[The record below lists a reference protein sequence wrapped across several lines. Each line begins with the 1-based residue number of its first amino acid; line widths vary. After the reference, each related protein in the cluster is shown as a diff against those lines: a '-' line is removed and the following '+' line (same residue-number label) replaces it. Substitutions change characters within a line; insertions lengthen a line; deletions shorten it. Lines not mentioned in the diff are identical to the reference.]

1 MRWTEELDG
10 SLKIEL
16 PAEFSYSECLVF
28 LERSPQEVLHHIHDK
43 HIYKLIMV
51 NAELILIK
59 ISYRVHVLVIE
70 FPDREPLN
78 KGKIVEFIENWF
90 DLNQDLSLFYDAVS
104 EDSLL
109 QPLVKQYFGLRMIG
123 IPDLFEALTWAIMG
137 QQINLTFAYTLK
149 QSLVESY
156 GKKRVLHDKV
166 YWVYPSPEIIAS
178 LQIENLRKLQFTTRK
193 AEYVIGVAKEIV
205 EGRLSKDVLRSSED
219 PARHLVSLRGIGP
232 WTADYVLMK
241 CLLKTD
247 AFPVADVGLQN
258 AVMKQLGSQQKP
270 TVKELKK
277 QAENWSGWEAYATF
291 YLWRSL
297 YE

>member
-1 MRWTEELDG
+1 MRWNVFDG
-10 SLKIEL
+10 KLKIEL
-16 PAEFSYSECLVF
+16 PLEFSYRECMVF
-28 LERSPQEVLHHIHDK
+28 LKRSPLEILHHIHENN
-43 HIYKLIMV
+43 IYKVITV

-59 ISYRVHVLVIE
+59 ISYKNHVLLIE
-70 FPDREPLN
+70 FPDKEPPN
-78 KGKIVEFIENWF
+78 METVVEFVGNWF
-90 DLNQDLSLFYDAVS
+90 DLDQNLTSFYGAVS

-109 QPLVKQYFGLRMIG
+109 QPLIERYYGLRMIG

-149 QSLVESY
+149 KRLVENF
-156 GKKRVLHDKV
+156 GKKLVLHEYE
-166 YWVYPSPEIIAS
+166 YWTYPSPEIIAD
-178 LQIENLRKLQFTTRK
+178 LQVDDLRNLQFTTRK
-193 AEYVIGVAKEIV
+193 AEYVIGIAKEIV
-205 EGRLSKDVLRSSED
+205 EGRLSKEILRSSED
-219 PARHLVSLRGIGP
+219 PAKQLTSLRGIGP

-241 CLLKTD
+241 CLLKSD

-258 AVMKQLGSQQKP
+258 AVMKQSKLQQKP
-270 TVKELKK
+270 TIKELKN

>member
-1 MRWTEELDG
+1 MRWNVFDRK
-10 SLKIEL
+10 LKIEL
-16 PAEFSYSECLVF
+16 PLEFSYRECLVF
-28 LERSPQEVLHHIHDK
+28 LERSPLEILHHVHENN
-43 HIYKLIMV
+43 IYKVIMV
-51 NAELILIK
+51 DTELILIK
-59 ISYRVHVLVIE
+59 ISYKDLLLIIE
-70 FPDREPLN
+70 FPDKEPSN
-78 KGKIVEFIENWF
+78 MEMVVEFVGNWF
-90 DLNQDLSLFYDAVS
+90 DLNQNLSSFYGAVS

-109 QPLVKQYFGLRMIG
+109 QPLVERYYGLRMIG

-149 QSLVESY
+149 RRLVENF
-156 GKKRVLHDKV
+156 GKKLVLHENE
-166 YWVYPSPEIIAS
+166 YWAYPSPEIIAN
-178 LQIENLRKLQFTTRK
+178 LQIDDLRNLQFTTRK
-193 AEYVIGVAKEIV
+193 AEYVIGIAKEIV
-205 EGRLSKDVLRSSED
+205 EGRLSKEMLRFSED
-219 PARHLVSLRGIGP
+219 PAKHLISLRGIGP

-258 AVMKQLGSQQKP
+258 AVMKQLKWQRKP
-270 TVKELKK
+270 TIKELKN

>member
-1 MRWTEELDG
+1 MRWNVFDG
-10 SLKIEL
+10 KLMIEL
-16 PAEFSYSECLVF
+16 PLEFSYRECLVF
-28 LERSPQEVLHHIHDK
+28 LERSPLEILHHIHENN
-43 HIYKLIMV
+43 IYKVIMA

-59 ISYRVHVLVIE
+59 ISYKDHVLIIE
-70 FPDREPLN
+70 FPDKEPLN
-78 KGKIVEFIENWF
+78 METVVEFLGNWF
-90 DLNQDLSLFYDAVS
+90 DLNQNLSSFYGAVS

-109 QPLVKQYFGLRMIG
+109 QPLVERYYGLRMIG

-149 QSLVESY
+149 KRLVENF
-156 GKKRVLHDKV
+156 GKKLVLHQNE
-166 YWVYPSPEIIAS
+166 YWAYPSPEIIAN
-178 LQIENLRKLQFTTRK
+178 LQVDDLRNLQFTTRK
-193 AEYVIGVAKEIV
+193 AEYVIGIAKEIV
-205 EGRLSKDVLRSSED
+205 EGRLSKEILRSSED
-219 PARHLVSLRGIGP
+219 PAKHLISLRGIGP

-258 AVMKQLGSQQKP
+258 AVMKQLKWQQKP
-270 TVKELKK
+270 TIKELKN
-277 QAENWSGWEAYATF
+277 QAQNWSGWEAYATF

>member
-1 MRWTEELDG
+1 MRWNVFDG
-10 SLKIEL
+10 KLMIEL
-16 PAEFSYSECLVF
+16 PLEFSYRECLVF
-28 LERSPQEVLHHIHDK
+28 LERSPLEILHHIHENN
-43 HIYKLIMV
+43 IYKVIMT

-59 ISYRVHVLVIE
+59 ISYKDHVLIIE
-70 FPDREPLN
+70 FPDKEPLN
-78 KGKIVEFIENWF
+78 METVVEFLGNWF
-90 DLNQDLSLFYDAVS
+90 DLNQNLSSFYGAVS

-109 QPLVKQYFGLRMIG
+109 QPLVERYYGLRMIG

-149 QSLVESY
+149 KRLVENF
-156 GKKRVLHDKV
+156 GKKLVLHQNE
-166 YWVYPSPEIIAS
+166 YWAYPSPEIIAD
-178 LQIENLRKLQFTTRK
+178 LQVDDLRNLQFTTRK
-193 AEYVIGVAKEIV
+193 AEYVIGIAKEIV
-205 EGRLSKDVLRSSED
+205 EGRLSKEILRSSED
-219 PARHLVSLRGIGP
+219 PAKHLISLRGIGP

-258 AVMKQLGSQQKP
+258 AVMKQLKWQQKP
-270 TVKELKK
+270 TIKELKN
-277 QAENWSGWEAYATF
+277 QAQNWSGWEAYATF

>member
-1 MRWTEELDG
+1 M
-10 SLKIEL
+10 
-16 PAEFSYSECLVF
+16 A
-28 LERSPQEVLHHIHDK
+28 
-43 HIYKLIMV
+43 

-59 ISYRVHVLVIE
+59 ISYKDHVLIIE
-70 FPDREPLN
+70 FPDKEPLN
-78 KGKIVEFIENWF
+78 LETVVEFLGNWF
-90 DLNQDLSLFYDAVS
+90 DLNQNLSSFYGTVS

-109 QPLVKQYFGLRMIG
+109 QPLVERYYGLRMIG

-149 QSLVESY
+149 KRLVENF
-156 GKKRVLHDKV
+156 GKKLVLHQNE
-166 YWVYPSPEIIAS
+166 YWAYPSPEIIAD
-178 LQIENLRKLQFTTRK
+178 LQVDDLRNLQFTTRK
-193 AEYVIGVAKEIV
+193 AEYVIGIAKEIV
-205 EGRLSKDVLRSSED
+205 EGRLSKEILRSSED
-219 PARHLVSLRGIGP
+219 PAKHLISLRGIGP

-258 AVMKQLGSQQKP
+258 AVMKQLKWQQKP
-270 TVKELKK
+270 TIKELKN
-277 QAENWSGWEAYATF
+277 QAQNWSGWEAYATF